1 MTSRSRFLVPF
12 LALPFFCLP
21 ILFAQALPV
30 ELGTVGW
37 IRDLDAGLAK
47 AAKEKKPVLLLFQ
60 EVPGCAGCQ
69 RYGKDVLS
77 NPLLVEAIQSAFV
90 PVAIRNNSRGDKDA
104 ETLKR
109 FREPAWNY
117 QVVRY
122 LAPDGRE
129 LLPRKDKVWAL
140 RDTAARMAAALAKA
154 GRPIPPTLELVLT
167 ETAPG
172 KREALFSMFC
182 YYNGEK
188 LFGGQP
194 GVAATESAWYDGREV
209 VRVTY
214 DPARITLRTL
224 IEKGQSVRCADSVYL
239 PAGASDEHLAAAR
252 AVAKGPVGR
261 FHADKV
267 RRARESEQKVH
278 LRNSPLRALDLRGI
292 QAARVNALLGRR
304 AAWDEVSLLLTRS
317 QRSRLP
323 SSAP

>member
-1 MTSRSRFLVPF
+1 MMSRSPILVSF
-12 LALPFFCLP
+12 LALLLLCLP
-21 ILFAQALPV
+21 VVFAQAPPV
-30 ELGTVGW
+30 ELGTVDW
-37 IRDLDAGLAK
+37 IRDLDVGLAK
-47 AAKEKKPVLLLFQ
+47 AAEAKKPVLLLFQ

-77 NPLLVEAIQSAFV
+77 NPLLVAAIQSAFV

-122 LAPDGRE
+122 LGFDGRE
-129 LLPRKDKVWAL
+129 LLPRKDKVWSL
-140 RDTAARMAAALAKA
+140 RDTAERMAAALAKA
-154 GRPIPPTLELVLT
+154 GRPLPPTLELVLT

-172 KREALFSMFC
+172 KQEVLFSMFC
-182 YYNGEK
+182 YYNGET
-188 LFGGQP
+188 LFGGLP

-214 DPARITLRTL
+214 DPKRITLRTL

-239 PAGASDEHLAAAR
+239 PTGASDKHLATAR
-252 AVAKGPVGR
+252 EVAKGPVGR
-261 FHADKV
+261 FDAEKV
-267 RRARESEQKVH
+267 RRAKEREQKVH
-278 LRNSPLRALDLRGI
+278 LQNSPLRTLELSPI

-304 AAWDEVSLLLTRS
+304 AGWDDITSLLTPTQRS
-317 QRSRLP
+317 QVPSRTR
-323 SSAP
+323 